1 MENNWTIEQT
11 KTLFSLAREAK
22 EKERGLVWAFSAMSD
37 KTGRSVNSVRNY
49 YYSQLKMF
57 ELVPSLAKDLGI
69 ELVDSSRERFELF
82 EADEIDELL
91 ESVLS
96 GKARGVSVRQVI
108 ADMSGG
114 DGKKALRLQNKYRSM
129 ILHHREKVNE
139 VMRRIG
145 ASGKDYYNPY
155 LKETVA
161 AGSETDN
168 FKKLND

>member
-91 ESVLS
+91 ENVLS

-114 DGKKALRLQNKYRSM
+114 DGKRRSDC
-129 ILHHREKVNE
+129 KTN
-139 VMRRIG
+139 
-145 ASGKDYYNPY
+145 
-155 LKETVA
+155 TA
-161 AGSETDN
+161 A
-168 FKKLND
+168 